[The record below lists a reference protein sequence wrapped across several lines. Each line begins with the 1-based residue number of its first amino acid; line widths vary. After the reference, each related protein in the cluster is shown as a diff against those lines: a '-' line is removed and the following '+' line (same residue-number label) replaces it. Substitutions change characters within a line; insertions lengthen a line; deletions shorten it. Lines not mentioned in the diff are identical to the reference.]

1 VNPIARY
8 PSHAQPGGAWHTRS
22 TAMHVFPQAFPLW
35 QVRQHDACGARSGR
49 DGTLQDLGSSDGV
62 PALTSV
68 SHDVDRPS
76 MTHSE
81 SPELTSCSGWRG
93 RSGATAPGFTGS
105 DSTGADSGSAAP
117 PRPRHPDSS
126 AVSTMTAVNPRMTRW
141 PSDRTEPGRNSPR
154 VATLGSVLTMLLSLA
169 ACGGVNTGQSLEVPA
184 PPEALLGHGFDS
196 LSGLTR
202 GVCIDSRPVDRL
214 ERRGANT
221 VTQVFYARSKE
232 EIIREIGFSG
242 GVSFGLSGFGLNL
255 GFEAL
260 DRDAQQS
267 TTTFA
272 VIRIQIETPS
282 ETLRDYRLGDHAV
295 QTLRREGA
303 GKFYEKCGDGFV
315 TAIRQGGFFLGIV
328 ALDTI
333 ANEDVKRVS
342 GNAGVSFLG
351 IGVQGGASSEARAF
365 LEKHRARY
373 YIIQNG
379 GDPGGWASV
388 KQLET
393 IDHLLQRAQRFEH
406 SVASGMSVPTRLVVR
421 PYQVASNLPRK
432 ASLWNVIEQSR
443 FLDELAVQYGE
454 VKRASAELHD
464 KLATTTCTNRREAKE
479 LEQLKTRYTAQIT
492 AIQQRAQDCL
502 NDPQRRCTDHRLDTV
517 DARAHQAALEL
528 CKTSPGILGTFRTEP
543 PRPTR
548 QPGKDTECKLWQLSS
563 ISAQTSANAPREN
576 GSQLDTSILL
586 WVDNKKISVA
596 SPVVSATN
604 LPLKDVYAKPGAQ
617 TLVRVWSGPLFKAVM
632 SKTWQ
637 EFTDRLPATLPRGT
651 WTLEMGQTRVVF
663 QTRCV
668 E

>member
-1 VNPIARY
+1 
-8 PSHAQPGGAWHTRS
+8 
-22 TAMHVFPQAFPLW
+22 
-35 QVRQHDACGARSGR
+35 
-49 DGTLQDLGSSDGV
+49 
-62 PALTSV
+62 
-68 SHDVDRPS
+68 
-76 MTHSE
+76 
-81 SPELTSCSGWRG
+81 
-93 RSGATAPGFTGS
+93 
-105 DSTGADSGSAAP
+105 
-117 PRPRHPDSS
+117 
-126 AVSTMTAVNPRMTRW
+126 
-141 PSDRTEPGRNSPR
+141 
-154 VATLGSVLTMLLSLA
+154 MLLSLA

-202 GVCIDSRPVDRL
+202 GVCIDSRPVDRF

-242 GVSFGLSGFGLNL
+242 GVSFGLAGFGLNL

-282 ETLRDYRLGDHAV
+282 ETLRDYRLDDHAV

-365 LEKHRARY
+365 LERHRARY

-379 GDPGGWASV
+379 GKPGGWASV

-393 IDHLLQRAQRFEH
+393 IDHLLQRAEDFTH
-406 SVASGMSVPTRLVVR
+406 SVASGRSVPTRLVVR

-432 ASLWNVIEQSR
+432 ANLWNVIEQSR
-443 FLDELAVQYGE
+443 FLDELAVKYGE

-464 KLATTTCTNRREAKE
+464 KLATSTCTNRREAKE

-528 CKTSPGILGTFRTEP
+528 CKSSPGLAGTFRPEP
-543 PRPTR
+543 PRPR
-548 QPGKDTECKLWQLSS
+548 QQPGKDTECKLWQLSS
-563 ISAQTSANAPREN
+563 LSAQAPPRPSRNGEAQPEPFVTLMVDRKPVPIAAKAPGATSR
-576 GSQLDTSILL
+576 QL
-586 WVDNKKISVA
+586 N
-596 SPVVSATN
+596 
-604 LPLKDVYAKPGAQ
+604 DVYLKPGAKFLARVGHHGGFLGIGGSSE
-617 TLVRVWSGPLFKAVM
+617 TLSG
-632 SKTWQ
+632 
-637 EFTDRLPATLPRGT
+637 ELPATLPRGT
-651 WTLEMGQTRVVF
+651 WTLEKGQTRVVF